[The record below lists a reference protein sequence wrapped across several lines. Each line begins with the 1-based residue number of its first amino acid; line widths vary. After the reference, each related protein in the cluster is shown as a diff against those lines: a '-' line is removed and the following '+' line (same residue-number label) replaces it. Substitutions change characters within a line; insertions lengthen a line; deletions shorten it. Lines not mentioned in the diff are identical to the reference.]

1 MSATGGSAPA
11 GAPGTG
17 GTNTG
22 GATLGGMSSAGA
34 SSGGESSGAGGAKI
48 TPVGNGELDATCLM
62 RTSIHSPGSRIVLRN
77 AVTPEGDEAFLG
89 LYDQQRQEECQI
101 TQDAEGTFRCM
112 PPAHDKD
119 LDNRYY
125 LDAQCTEE
133 VDYRGACAL
142 DHQAWR
148 VGTGCDQRRRI
159 VPFGEPLPD
168 QMVYT
173 TRGANGCQPYNV
185 LNNLHARGTE
195 VDPSD
200 YAEVEPAVFRGK
212 GRIWAEGYQG
222 ADNLRFVSGQL
233 DSKLDER
240 CTFERLSDG
249 KQHCVPQTRATLG
262 YTDPSC
268 EEALAFRSNG
278 SCMPQPSNY
287 AAVPDDDVCTRAQSF
302 RKLGDAYDGE
312 LYAASSCMPA
322 ENMSAVTYKT
332 EAVPDDEF
340 VTFESTTLTTDPGR
354 LKPIYLTAADG
365 GCAFREWWD
374 DELQTPCTFESAGSE
389 YFCLPKPDPA
399 SLAVTLET
407 FSDAECKVAAPYVKV
422 PDCAGAEPPAFSFD
436 YPGRCVYGWRTVR
449 PVAPDPVTLPPLW
462 IRPGTDCEP
471 YAPESGATYYAI
483 DTEMPTS
490 AFVKATVKP

>member
-1 MSATGGSAPA
+1 MSATGGNAPA
-11 GAPGTG
+11 GAAGAG

-22 GATLGGMSSAGA
+22 GAHLGGVSGAGS
-34 SSGGESSGAGGAKI
+34 SSGSESSGAGGAKI

-62 RTSIHSPGSRIVLRN
+62 RTSIHSPGSRIVFRN
-77 AVTPEGDEAFLG
+77 AVTAEGDEAFLG

-101 TQDAEGTFRCM
+101 TQDAEGAFRCM
-112 PPAHDKD
+112 PPARDKD
-119 LDNRYY
+119 MDNRYY

-159 VPFGEPLPD
+159 IPFGERLPD

-173 TRGANGCQPYNV
+173 TRGADGCQPYNV
-185 LNNLHARGTE
+185 LNHLHARGTE

-212 GRIWAEGYQG
+212 GRIWAEGYLG
-222 ADNLRFVSGQL
+222 ADALRFVSGLL
-233 DSKLDER
+233 DSELDER
-240 CTFERLSDG
+240 CTFESLSDG
-249 KQHCVPQTRATLG
+249 KQHCVPRTLATLG
-262 YTDPSC
+262 YTDPTC
-268 EEALAFRSNG
+268 EQALAVRSDG
-278 SCMPQPSNY
+278 SCNPELSTY
-287 AAVPDDDVCTRAQSF
+287 AAVRDDDACSPARSF
-302 RKLGDAYDGE
+302 RKLGEAYEGE
-312 LYAASSCMPA
+312 LYLADSCMPA
-322 ENMSAVTYKT
+322 QNMSAVTYKT

-340 VTFESTTLTTDPGR
+340 VAFESTPLTTDPGR

-374 DELQTPCTFESAGSE
+374 DELQTPCTFEGAGTE

-399 SLAVTLET
+399 SLAVTLEA

-422 PDCAGAEPPAFSFD
+422 PDCAGAKPPAFSFN

-449 PVAPDPVTLPPLW
+449 PVAPDPVTLPALW
-462 IRPGTDCEP
+462 IRPGSDCEP
-471 YAPESGATYYAI
+471 YAPESGATYYAVGA
-483 DTEMPTS
+483 EMPTS
-490 AFVKATVKP
+490 AFVKATAER